1 MVGTSAFR
9 DYTHLLST
17 TLFMPVVCPTIYLPV
32 TLAHDSLAVYMFKT
46 PLPIRCLLSWSR
58 CEKFAI
64 AQEFSPPPVSKNFS
78 ATTTTTFSIFGLQ
91 SNQPT
96 ERRTVPF
103 SLRQYTSWK
112 DKRIQSNS
120 LVAIT
125 SEGELVHIG
134 DDVVQVED
142 EGSEPRPLGST
153 PSEPSLF
160 QDIFGKS
167 ALVDYTSP
175 DQNSRARPASQLALA
190 FPTGKSVDWEILD
203 TPAHLL
209 PPVHTLFMPLMESML
224 HSSGRAY
231 SAANEQREE
240 EQDPTDAMVVDVAEQ
255 KVGSTA
261 GRDISNAEIDAF
273 ADFFRKTAFTGKFL
287 FTIYAM
293 R

>member
-1 MVGTSAFR
+1 
-9 DYTHLLST
+9 
-17 TLFMPVVCPTIYLPV
+17 
-32 TLAHDSLAVYMFKT
+32 MFKT

-64 AQEFSPPPVSKNFS
+64 AQEFSPPPVSKTFS
-78 ATTTTTFSIFGLQ
+78 TTTTTTFSIFGLQ

-96 ERRTVPF
+96 KRRTAPF
-103 SLRQYTSWK
+103 SLRQYTSWQNK
-112 DKRIQSNS
+112 GTESNS

-134 DDVVQVED
+134 DDVMQAED

-153 PSEPSLF
+153 SSEPSLF

-175 DQNSRARPASQLALA
+175 DQNARARPASPQRALA
-190 FPTGKSVDWEILD
+190 FPSGKGVDWEIVD

-224 HSSGRAY
+224 HTSGRAY

-240 EQDPTDAMVVDVAEQ
+240 EQDPTDAMIVDVVEQ
-255 KVGSTA
+255 KAGSTG

-273 ADFFRKTAFTGKFL
+273 VDFFRKTAFTGRFL
-287 FTIYAM
+287 LTGISNVLTAL
-293 R
+293 